1 MLIALAP
8 VFLAIFTGWLARS
21 TKIVPEDA
29 WGGIT
34 RLVYT
39 VVGPTYLFLQVA
51 RVDLSFDDLAY
62 VEASLIGFLVMG
74 VIAFVLLPIC
84 TQQRSA
90 FASAHQSVTRW
101 NAFVLLAASEAMM
114 GPEATALIALIMG
127 PAIPIVNVMIVWVH
141 ARWGDGQNPSFAGIT
156 RSLATNPMIIACS
169 LGLIVNFS
177 GMAPT
182 GFIGDF
188 LDIIGRGALGIA
200 LMCVG
205 AGLNLSAISARPG
218 LMAASLALK
227 LVAGPLV
234 FIGLGMAFGLTGVH
248 LACMAI
254 VGASPSPPAAY
265 VLTREMGGAP
275 TFMAGHITASTILSA
290 LAIPAALAVA
300 QMLGGSP

>member
-1 MLIALAP
+1 MSTMLIALAP
-8 VFLAIFTGWLARS
+8 VFLAIFTGWLARA
-21 TKIVPEDA
+21 TRIVPEAA

-51 RVDLSFDDLAY
+51 RVDLSFEDLAY
-62 VEASLIGFLVMG
+62 VEAALASFLVMG
-74 VIAFVLLPIC
+74 ALGFALLPIC
-84 TQQRSA
+84 FNQRHA

-141 ARWGDGQNPSFAGIT
+141 ARWGEGQNPSFSGIM

-169 LGLIVNFS
+169 AGLIVNFA
-177 GMAPT
+177 GLAPT
-182 GFIGDF
+182 GFIGEF

-205 AGLNLSAISARPG
+205 AGLNLTAISAKPG
-218 LMAASLALK
+218 LMAASLAIK
-227 LVAGPLV
+227 LIAGPAV
-234 FIGLGMAFGLTGVH
+234 FIAAGLAFGLTGVH

-265 VLTREMGGAP
+265 VLSSEMGGDP
-275 TFMAGHITASTILSA
+275 RFMAGHITASTILSA
-290 LAIPAALAVA
+290 LAIPAALAIA
-300 QMLGGSP
+300 QMLG

>member
-1 MLIALAP
+1 MATMLLALAP
-8 VFLAIFTGWLARS
+8 VFLAIFTGWFARV
-21 TKIVPEDA
+21 TKLVPEPA

-51 RVDLSFDDLAY
+51 RVDLSFNDLAY
-62 VEASLIGFLVMG
+62 VEAALIAFLIMG
-74 VIAFVLLPIC
+74 ALAFVLLPIC
-84 TQQRSA
+84 THQRSA

-141 ARWGDGQNPSFAGIT
+141 ARWGDGQNPSFKGIM

-169 LGLIVNFS
+169 AGLIVNFM
-177 GMAPT
+177 GIAPT

-218 LMAASLALK
+218 LMAASLAMK
-227 LVAGPLV
+227 LIVGPAV
-234 FIGLGMAFGLTGVH
+234 FIAAGLAFGLSGVH

-290 LAIPAALAVA
+290 IAIPIALAFA
-300 QMLGGSP
+300 NALG